1 VDLNKQLDYEGF
13 AAAEVAALQE
23 TGLSRVSELVRK
35 QLAYEKLVEDL
46 EEQLIVAKR
55 DLREISEQHL
65 PSALHEHGLKELR
78 MDDGSYVSVSTYYNA
93 SIPKDRTPEA
103 LDWLRENEFG
113 DLVKNTVSASFG
125 RGNDEVA
132 QELLNDLQLKG
143 MDVSQK
149 QWVEPMTLKAFVKE
163 QVEKGSEIPTDLF
176 GVYIGEKAKIRRK

>member
-1 VDLNKQLDYEGF
+1 VDLNNSIDYEGL
-13 AAAEVAALQE
+13 AAAEVADLQE

-35 QLAYEKLVEDL
+35 QLAYEKLVDDL

-55 DLREISEQHL
+55 DLREIAEQHL

-93 SIPKDRTPEA
+93 SIPKDRTAEA

-125 RGNDEVA
+125 RGNDMEA
-132 QELLNDLQLKG
+132 LGLLEELHNKG

-163 QVEKGSEIPTDLF
+163 QVEKGSDVPTDLF
-176 GVYIGEKAKIRRK
+176 GIYIGEKAKIRRK